1 MTIPPKRD
9 AHSVRSA
16 WSMAQHALLAAAL
29 FSANTAEAWTLHAL
43 LQLPLERLM
52 QLRVT
57 DQRDAYNAKAGG
69 AHGVAAAV
77 AVAAAAAAAAAV
89 ESADRAA

>member
-1 MTIPPKRD
+1 
-9 AHSVRSA
+9 
-16 WSMAQHALLAAAL
+16 MAQHALLAAAL

-57 DQRDAYNAKAGG
+57 EQRDAHNAKAGG
-69 AHGVAAAV
+69 AHGG
-77 AVAAAAAAAAAV
+77 AAAAAAAVAV

>member
-1 MTIPPKRD
+1 
-9 AHSVRSA
+9 
-16 WSMAQHALLAAAL
+16 MAKHALLAAAL

-57 DQRDAYNAKAGG
+57 EQRDAHNAKAGG
-69 AHGVAAAV
+69 AHGGAV
-77 AVAAAAAAAAAV
+77 AVAVAVAV

>member
-57 DQRDAYNAKAGG
+57 EQRDAPKAKAGG
-69 AHGVAAAV
+69 AHGG
-77 AVAAAAAAAAAV
+77 AAAAAVAV
-89 ESADRAA
+89 ESADRVA

>member
-57 DQRDAYNAKAGG
+57 EQRDAHNAKAGG
-69 AHGVAAAV
+69 AHGG
-77 AVAAAAAAAAAV
+77 AAAAAAAAAV
-89 ESADRAA
+89 AVAVESADRAA

>member
-57 DQRDAYNAKAGG
+57 EQRDAHNAKAGG
-69 AHGVAAAV
+69 AHGG
-77 AVAAAAAAAAAV
+77 AAAAAAAVAV